1 MAQSQLLRVNSI
13 YHLNSSTESV
23 WADVEVL
30 GGGRLVLG
38 PFQLRS
44 QGLMG
49 YCQGLPT
56 VLVGKGGGI
65 LVCECNS
72 ATANSIVQI
81 NSPVE
86 GRGCEGKRNEG
97 IKVQMRDGL
106 ILDGGDVD
114 VLLII
119 IIVCIRT

>member
-1 MAQSQLLRVNSI
+1 MSATAQ
-13 YHLNSSTESV
+13 
-23 WADVEVL
+23 
-30 GGGRLVLG
+30 
-38 PFQLRS
+38 P
-44 QGLMG
+44 
-49 YCQGLPT
+49 PT
-56 VLVGKGGGI
+56 VLY
-65 LVCECNS
+65 
-72 ATANSIVQI
+72 